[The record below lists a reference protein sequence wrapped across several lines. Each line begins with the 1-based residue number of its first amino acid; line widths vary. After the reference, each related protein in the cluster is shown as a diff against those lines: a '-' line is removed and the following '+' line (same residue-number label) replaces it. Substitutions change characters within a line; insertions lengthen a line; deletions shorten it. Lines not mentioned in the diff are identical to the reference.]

1 MSIKKSIFIACLKM
15 GKRKERLRNAQNK
28 PFDVEKSRKSI
39 EILNK
44 LIGWLQPVRND
55 IKREMTHVDGMP
67 GVHIDNP
74 SSTQRVI
81 LYLHGG
87 AYIKG
92 LKHLSSLYHYFS
104 AELAVACE
112 AEVWMPDYRLAPE
125 YPYPAA
131 LEDVYAAYQSL
142 LSKGV
147 EPRHLFVIGD
157 SAGGGL
163 TLALLMKLRDEGK
176 PLPKAAVT
184 LSAWT
189 DLALTGESM
198 IKRDD
203 LDPML
208 SYKPVS
214 DVPPL
219 IIQKGQEKDPYIS
232 PLYGNYKNFPPLMM
246 LVGGQEILYDD
257 TLRVVEKA
265 KKAGVNVTLEI
276 EEEMPHVYP
285 VFAGILP
292 EGKKAIEHISLFVK
306 KNVV

>member
-1 MSIKKSIFIACLKM
+1 MNIKKSIFMAILKM
-15 GKRKERLRNAQNK
+15 GKYKERKRKAQNK
-28 PFDVEKSRKSI
+28 PFDVEKTRKSI

-44 LIGWLQPVRND
+44 VIGWMQPIRKD
-55 IKREMTHVDGMP
+55 IKLKNALLDGIP
-67 GVHIDNP
+67 GFHIDNP
-74 SSTQRVI
+74 STTKRVI

-92 LKHLSSLYHYFS
+92 LKHLSSLYKYFS

-112 AEVWMPDYRLAPE
+112 AEVWIPDYRLAPE

-131 LEDVYAAYQSL
+131 LEDVYRAYQSL
-142 LSKGV
+142 LVKGV
-147 EPRHLFVIGD
+147 EPHNLFIMGD

-163 TLALLMKLRDEGK
+163 TLALLMKLRDEEK

-203 LDPML
+203 LDPMF
-208 SYKPVS
+208 SFKPLA

-219 IIQKGQEKDPYIS
+219 IIEKGQEKDPYIS
-232 PLYGNYKNFPPLMM
+232 PLYGTYEELPPLMM
-246 LVGGQEILYDD
+246 FIGGHEILYDD
-257 TLRVVEKA
+257 TLRVADKA

-276 EEEMPHVYP
+276 DEAMPHVYP

-292 EGKKAIEHISLFVK
+292 EGKRALDQIALFVK
-306 KNVV
+306 TNEA